1 MIGRQLQHHQCFH
14 EPKLNL
20 GSGKIVKGK
29 CVEPFKKIVGIQHS
43 LIYITKGAFLKKSPL
58 DSLLQSLQSF
68 VTFCTLYLGVFI
80 SLGLY

>member
-14 EPKLNL
+14 EPKLNF

-58 DSLLQSLQSF
+58 DSL
-68 VTFCTLYLGVFI
+68 GVCRFGFGRFSKCWPTETEI
-80 SLGLY
+80 FGL